1 MKKLSLVLACMLAA
15 TTLVTGCGTPANTES
30 KGEDPAASAASE
42 ETSSAAEGG
51 TASGETITLLSWN
64 NEDLMKPY
72 LEGFEAETGIKV
84 DLQFVPPVQQ
94 YVDKF
99 MVLAS
104 SKQVTDMFYTAA
116 ENKQEII
123 EKGLAEDLA
132 KLPVFE
138 RINENTAATYGAD
151 GKIYAYAPD
160 AWVGG
165 VFYNVDLFTQAGITE
180 KPKTWADFVA
190 AMQKTKDLG
199 IEPFAAGA
207 EQVHE
212 MAQSLYMSMTISQ
225 NPQADS
231 QINEGKTTFVDQYTK
246 PFSTWYKDVYET
258 GLYSQISLGLNA
270 DQALDMFITGQ
281 SAMYHGGPWN
291 IPTISEKNPDLKFD
305 MFAIPD
311 PDGNAVL
318 NGAVSPGLS
327 ISSSTEKKDAAWKFL
342 EYMSTDENIKNWQ
355 KTTGNVL
362 IVDGIDYEMDTII
375 NQFKEDAVKGNFYL
389 PQIVWNNSAGIYKE
403 MLAGIQDA
411 MTGTDT
417 IENVPVRMDAKMAE
431 LSK

>member
-1 MKKLSLVLACMLAA
+1 MKKLSLLLACMLAA

-30 KGEDPAASAASE
+30 KGEDPAPTTSEEVASE
-42 ETSSAAEGG
+42 GEAEGK
-51 TASGETITLLSWN
+51 SDETITLLSWN
-64 NEDLMKPY
+64 NEQLMKPY
-72 LEGFEAETGIKV
+72 LDGFEAETGIKI

-123 EKGLAEDLA
+123 EKGLAEDLSA
-132 KLPVFE
+132 LPIFE
-138 RINENTAATYGAD
+138 RINENKAATYGAD
-151 GKIYAYAPD
+151 GKIYAYAPE

-165 VFYNVDLFTQAGITE
+165 IFYNMDLFEQAGIAG
-180 KPKTWADFVA
+180 KPKTWSEYID
-190 AMQKTKDLG
+190 AMKKLKEIG
-199 IEPFAAGA
+199 VEPLVSGA

-212 MAQSLYMSMTISQ
+212 QAMTLYNSEVISQ
-225 NPQADS
+225 NPQADYE
-231 QINEGKTTFVDQYTK
+231 INEGKTTFADQYTK
-246 PFSTWYKDVYET
+246 PFATWYKDMYET

-270 DQALDMFITGQ
+270 DQALDMFTTGQ
-281 SAMYHGGPWN
+281 SAMYAGGPWN
-291 IPTISEKNPDLKFD
+291 IPTINEKNPDLKYD
-305 MFAIPD
+305 MFGIPD
-311 PDGNAVL
+311 EAGNVVL

-327 ISSSTEKKDAAWKFL
+327 ISSSTDKKDAAWKFL
-342 EYMSTDENIKNWQ
+342 EYMSTDENIKKWQ

-375 NQFKEDAVKGNFYL
+375 NQFKEDAIKGNFYL
-389 PQIVWNNSAGIYKE
+389 SQIAWNNSAGIYKE
-403 MLAGIQDA
+403 LLAGVQDV

-417 IENVPVRMDAKMAE
+417 IENVPARMDAKMAE